1 MPLLDTDLEQ
11 DKDEYVSTIKPTG
24 FEYEEKLLLIKKNM
38 DFNTRKQ
45 EKPSKNMDL
54 V

>member
-1 MPLLDTDLEQ
+1 MPLVDTDLEQ

-38 DFNTRKQ
+38 DFNTRNKKRFQ
-45 EKPSKNMDL
+45 RTWI
-54 V
+54 

>member
-1 MPLLDTDLEQ
+1 MPLVDTDLEQ

-24 FEYEEKLLLIKKNM
+24 FEYEEKVVLIKKNM